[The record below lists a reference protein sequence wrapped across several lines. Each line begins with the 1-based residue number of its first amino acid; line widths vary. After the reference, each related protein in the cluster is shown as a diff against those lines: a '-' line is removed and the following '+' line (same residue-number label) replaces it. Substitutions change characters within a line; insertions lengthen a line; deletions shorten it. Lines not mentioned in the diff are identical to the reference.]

1 MGKTKTHR
9 IWELDFLRGLALIMM
24 IYFHVIYDMK
34 DIFGYDVVYDTGIN
48 RWIGRISAIMFIFIS
63 GISST
68 LSRSNLK
75 RGIKVLSAGL
85 AISLVTYI
93 YDPGFIVKF
102 GILHFLGV
110 SMLLYPLFRKI
121 HPVALLLAG
130 TAVIL
135 AGNAVS
141 QVNAANDYF
150 FVFGLTSSNFFSS
163 DYYPVLPWLGVFL
176 YGVAAGK
183 TLYSSGKSLFK
194 FTLKDNIISRA
205 GRNTLI
211 IYLIHQP
218 VIIAILTII
227 KRFYE

>member
-1 MGKTKTHR
+1 MEKTKTHR
-9 IWELDFLRGLALIMM
+9 IWELDFLRGIALIMM
-24 IYFHVIYDMK
+24 IYFHAIYDLK
-34 DIFGYDVVYDTGIN
+34 DIFGYNVVYSTGIN

-68 LSRSNLK
+68 LSKSNLK
-75 RGIKVLSAGL
+75 RGLKVLGAGV
-85 AISLVTYI
+85 AISIVTYL
-93 YDPGFIVKF
+93 YDPELVIKF

-110 SMLLYPLFRKI
+110 SMLLYPLFRKL

-141 QVNAANDYF
+141 QINAANDCF

-163 DYYPVLPWLGVFL
+163 DYYPLLPWFGVFL

-183 TLYSSGKSLFK
+183 FLYPAKKSLFR
-194 FTLKDNIISRA
+194 FTLRDNIISCA
-205 GRNTLI
+205 GRNTFI

-218 VIIAILTII
+218 VIIAVITII
-227 KRFYE
+227 DRFL